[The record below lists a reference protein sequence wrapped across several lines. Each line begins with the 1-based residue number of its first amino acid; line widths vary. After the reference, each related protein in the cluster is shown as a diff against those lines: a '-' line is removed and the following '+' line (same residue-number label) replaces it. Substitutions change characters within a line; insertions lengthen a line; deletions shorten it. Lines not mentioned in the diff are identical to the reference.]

1 MAYLLFADYTMQ
13 QPPTLE
19 PVFVSDPGPYLV
31 TSSIEI
37 KYLLSQ
43 LLEKGEIIC
52 LYPAGKREPFAIST
66 LLAIDDQGLL
76 FDGSNDSR
84 TNDALTKENRI
95 FLVGVVNKVKIQFEL
110 PNAQQVLFDGRTAI
124 RSSGPV
130 QTLRMQRRDFYRLD
144 IPMSQRMDCTIPL
157 ANGGHTELSVTDIS
171 LGGLSLLGVSPD
183 LPMVVGD
190 TLHNCRI
197 QLLDVGLIEIDM
209 QICIVIDVTLKNG
222 IKTQRVGCRFFD
234 LSGKMQ
240 TQIQRFINKIERQRI
255 SRE

>member
-1 MAYLLFADYTMQ
+1 MQ

-19 PVFVSDPGPYLV
+19 PVFVSDTGPYLV
-31 TSSIEI
+31 SASIEI
-37 KYLLSQ
+37 KYLLKQ

-66 LLAIDDQGLL
+66 LLGIHDNELL
-76 FDGSNDSR
+76 FDASNDIV
-84 TNDALTKENRI
+84 TNAALTKDARI
-95 FLVGVVNKVKIQFEL
+95 LLVGVVNKVKVQFEL
-110 PNAQQVLFDGRTAI
+110 PNATLVAYEGRTAI
-124 RSSGPV
+124 RTSGPV

-144 IPMSQRMDCTIPL
+144 IPMSQKVDCIIPL
-157 ANGGHTELSVTDIS
+157 NHGGHTELSVTDIS

-197 QLLDVGLIEIDM
+197 QLLDVGLVEVDM
-209 QICIVIDVTLKNG
+209 QVCIVIDVTLRNG

-240 TQIQRFINKIERQRI
+240 TLIQRFINKIERQRI